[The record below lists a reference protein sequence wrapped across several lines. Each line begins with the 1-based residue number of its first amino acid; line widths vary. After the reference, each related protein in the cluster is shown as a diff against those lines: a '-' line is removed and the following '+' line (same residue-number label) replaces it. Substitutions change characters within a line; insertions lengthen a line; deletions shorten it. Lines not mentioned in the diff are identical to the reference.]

1 MRVVTRASD
10 FVGTLIVW
18 AYFTIGYLVFFS
30 PIHLFLF
37 LFSRARE
44 RAFQRTN
51 SLFYRGFIRVLKGL
65 NRDLEIS
72 VEDEVRAIQGAVIVS
87 NHISYLDPI
96 LLISNFQRHKTV
108 VKGLFF
114 KVPIFGWVLKHSGY
128 LPSSGRESISPVW
141 MEQMEK
147 MGDHLSS
154 GGNLFIFPEGT
165 RSRSG
170 RVGRFQEGAFR
181 IARRHHVPIKVLRIK
196 GTDQVFPPEKFLFNM
211 RSPHDISVRL
221 LGEVN
226 PEIWH
231 EGTPVSEVA
240 DKVRAMY
247 KRNER

>member
-1 MRVVTRASD
+1 MGVLKRFWDVVC
-10 FVGTLIVW
+10 TLMVW
-18 AYFTIGYLVFFS
+18 AYFTVGYLVFFS

-37 LFSRARE
+37 LFSPARE

-51 SLFYRGFIRVLKGL
+51 SCFYRGFLRVLKGL
-65 NRDLEIS
+65 SRDLEIS
-72 VEDEVRAIQGAVIVS
+72 VEDGVRAIRGAVIIS

-96 LLISNFQRHKTV
+96 LLISIYPVHKTV

-114 KVPIFGWVLKHSGY
+114 RVPIFGWVLRYSGY
-128 LPSSGRESISPVW
+128 LPSSGREGISSVW

-181 IARRHHVPIKVLRIK
+181 IARRHHVPIKVLRIE
-196 GTDQVFPPEKFLFNM
+196 GTDAVFPPEKFLFNI
-211 RSPHDISVRL
+211 RPPHVISVRL
-221 LGEVN
+221 LGEVA

-240 DKVRAMY
+240 DRVRAMY
-247 KRNER
+247 GRDDS